1 MDNEAI
7 TFNQPTGPR
16 SPSRREV
23 LWNELARLHAQL
35 GIAPPTATYARAD
48 RAADGVL
55 ARRARASF
63 TIAPDDLTDAAARH
77 HAAHH
82 AGAVGEDALGEV

>member
-35 GIAPPTATYARAD
+35 GIAPPTATYAVQIVRQTVCL
-48 RAADGVL
+48 RGVPGHPSQL
-55 ARRARASF
+55 H
-63 TIAPDDLTDAAARH
+63 LTT
-77 HAAHH
+77 
-82 AGAVGEDALGEV
+82 